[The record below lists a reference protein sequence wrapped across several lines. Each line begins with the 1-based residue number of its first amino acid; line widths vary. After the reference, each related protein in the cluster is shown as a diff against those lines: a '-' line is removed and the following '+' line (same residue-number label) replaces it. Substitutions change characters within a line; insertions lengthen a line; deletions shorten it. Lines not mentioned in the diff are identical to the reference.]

1 MGMEPLANG
10 FQRCLI
16 GAETERPASYAVLLA
31 YRRTHVP
38 EQERQAVPSKRLD
51 RDKMVRLALRA
62 LPLPFVP
69 GPELYDLLRD
79 LQRSR
84 TAVGAKVERAVKSL
98 TEASELVAELQAE
111 LTERVEKVGK
121 LQAEYEKY
129 EQLAKVE
136 EGKARALIDQIE
148 ETVGRGRS
156 RERWIALGINL
167 AAGIIVFLL
176 GVIAGPRI
184 TAWLWIGG

>member
-1 MGMEPLANG
+1 
-10 FQRCLI
+10 
-16 GAETERPASYAVLLA
+16 
-31 YRRTHVP
+31 VP
-38 EQERQAVPSKRLD
+38 EPKEQAAASKRFE
-51 RDKMVRLALRA
+51 RDKIVRLVLRA

-69 GPELYDLLRD
+69 GPELYDLLTD

-84 TAVGAKVERAVKSL
+84 TAVGAKVDRAVKSL

-156 RERWIALGINL
+156 QERWIALGINL
-167 AAGIIVFLL
+167 VAGILVFLL
-176 GVIAGPRI
+176 GVFAGPWI
-184 TAWLWIGG
+184 TAWLGIGG

>member
-1 MGMEPLANG
+1 VTKQDEQQHPT
-10 FQRCLI
+10 QR
-16 GAETERPASYAVLLA
+16 V
-31 YRRTHVP
+31 
-38 EQERQAVPSKRLD
+38 D
-51 RDKMVRLALRA
+51 RHKIIRLALRA

-69 GPELYDLLRD
+69 GPELYDILTD

-84 TAVGAKVERAVKSL
+84 TAVGAKVERAVASL

-111 LTERVEKVGK
+111 LTARVEKVGK
-121 LQAEYEKY
+121 LRTEYEKY

-136 EGKARALIDQIE
+136 ETKARALINQIE

-167 AAGIIVFLL
+167 AGGIVVFFI
-176 GVIAGPRI
+176 GVVAGPRI
-184 TAWLWIGG
+184 TSWLGMGG

>member
-1 MGMEPLANG
+1 MAWDWPTPTAPAAQAKNV
-10 FQRCLI
+10 RPI
-16 GAETERPASYAVLLA
+16 GREQ
-31 YRRTHVP
+31 VP
-38 EQERQAVPSKRLD
+38 EEEEQTAAPRRLD
-51 RDKMVRLALRA
+51 RDKIVRLALKA

-69 GPELYDLLRD
+69 GPELYDLLTG

-84 TAVGAKVERAVKSL
+84 TAVGAKVDRAVKSL
-98 TEASELVAELQAE
+98 TEASELVAELQGE
-111 LTERVEKVGK
+111 LTERVEKVAK

-136 EGKARALIDQIE
+136 EGKARALIAQIE
-148 ETVGRGRS
+148 ETVGRGQS

-176 GVIAGPRI
+176 GVLAGPRI
-184 TAWLWIGG
+184 TAWLGIGG

>member
-1 MGMEPLANG
+1 
-10 FQRCLI
+10 
-16 GAETERPASYAVLLA
+16 
-31 YRRTHVP
+31 
-38 EQERQAVPSKRLD
+38 
-51 RDKMVRLALRA
+51 MVRLALRA